1 MSLKFKEDLCVM
13 TIKNDAKF
21 EDELSCRF
29 KIGTRNLRNIDLNT
43 QKSTNLHFNGL
54 LSFKVEN
61 A

>member
-29 KIGTRNLRNIDLNT
+29 KISTRNLRNIDLNT

>member
-13 TIKNDAKF
+13 TIKSDAKF

>member
-13 TIKNDAKF
+13 TTKNDAKF

>member
-1 MSLKFKEDLCVM
+1 M

-29 KIGTRNLRNIDLNT
+29 KINTRNLRNIDLNT

-61 A
+61 AWA

>member
-29 KIGTRNLRNIDLNT
+29 KINTRNLRNIDLNT